1 MNQNTYSASGATRR
15 YENDLVLRAA
25 CGERTPRTPVWLM
38 RQAGRTDPE
47 YLRLREEAAL
57 SLEALFHHP
66 EWAARI
72 SLLPK
77 RIGVDA
83 IIYFQDILTPLGPM
97 GAPFVFA
104 PGPQLAAPVREP
116 EHVDALTTFDAAAEL
131 PFIPDILGRIA
142 NTLDGEMPVLGFAG
156 APLTLAVFLIEGGSF
171 GGDVPNTNR
180 FIQEHPEA
188 MHALLDKLTEVT
200 IDYLRLQIDAGIA
213 AWQLFESAAHLFDV
227 PQYRAF
233 ALPYQQRIF
242 DALRGLTPSIM
253 FAREWNDLAT
263 LRDSGADIL
272 SLPSTIGIA
281 EARGSLGE
289 DLRVQGNLDNKLLI
303 DGDWAEVEHEAA
315 TALREGDRQGHI
327 FNLSHGLLSTTPFD
341 RVTRLV
347 EFVRTFAG
355 SERAIG

>member
-1 MNQNTYSASGATRR
+1 MNKPQYTSPGATRT

-25 CGERTPRTPVWLM
+25 CGKQTSRTPIWMM

-57 SLEALFHHP
+57 PLEDLFHHP

-104 PGPQLAAPVREP
+104 PGPKLAHPVRTPADVE
-116 EHVDALTTFDAAAEL
+116 ALTTFDAAAEL
-131 PFIPDILGRIA
+131 PFIPDILGRVA
-142 NTLDGEMPVLGFAG
+142 EQLDGEMPVLGFSG

-171 GGDVPNTNR
+171 GADAPNTKQ
-180 FIQEHPEA
+180 FINEQPEA
-188 MHALLDKLTEVT
+188 MHALLTKLTEVT
-200 IDYLRLQIDAGIA
+200 IDYLQLQIESGIV

-233 ALPYQQRIF
+233 ALPYQQQVF

-253 FAREWNDLAT
+253 FAREWNDLTT
-263 LRDSGADIL
+263 LHASGSDIL
-272 SLPSTIGIA
+272 SLPSTITIA
-281 EARGSLGE
+281 DARQTLGE

-303 DGDWAEVEHEAA
+303 DGAWPDIETAA
-315 TALREGDRQGHI
+315 AKALREGNRQGHI
-327 FNLSHGLLSTTPFD
+327 FNLSHGLLSTTPFEK
-341 RVTRLV
+341 VTTLV
-347 EFVRTFAG
+347 DFVRNFEA
-355 SERAIG
+355 